1 MDRRSGKDSGTL
13 YVATTGKPY
22 PLQLLSTASAADTGI
37 LDFFD
42 YDTPL
47 DLAPPPADLVVDTS
61 KLGN

>member
-1 MDRRSGKDSGTL
+1 
-13 YVATTGKPY
+13 
-22 PLQLLSTASAADTGI
+22 LQLLSTASAADTGI